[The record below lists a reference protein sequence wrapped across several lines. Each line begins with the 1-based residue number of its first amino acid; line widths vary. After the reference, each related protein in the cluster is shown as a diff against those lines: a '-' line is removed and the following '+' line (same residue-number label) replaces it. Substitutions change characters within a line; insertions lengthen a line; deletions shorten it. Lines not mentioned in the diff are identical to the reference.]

1 MDMQKWL
8 VFSTC
13 QTFGLANSLQLLAPQ
28 IEIEAIDIWA
38 FDKALVENAARLP
51 DYDRILTNPECLAMP
66 GVDFS
71 RAKAIDI
78 VPGMIFRGY
87 HPDLCYAASDEGTLL
102 SPGDTYHSM
111 IAIAAFNRGLSASEA
126 LALFNADMF
135 DACGY
140 FDVWRAEKKA
150 LLDYFLSYDLDISAD
165 FRRWSRSGGFMHS
178 INHPRIDCL
187 YDIARAVL
195 RRAGVEPFESGF
207 LPPDNL
213 ANAGAFGI
221 YPEIGE
227 RFGVAGHYFFKRAG
241 SLRLASLEEFVRGCF
256 EVYQG
261 FEVGSIEPDEPHR
274 PRYEHVL
281 SLVHSA

>member
-1 MDMQKWL
+1 MQKWL
-8 VFSTC
+8 LFSTC

-28 IEIEAIDIWA
+28 IEIDAIDIWT
-38 FDKALVENAARLP
+38 FEKALADNVAKLA
-51 DYDRILTNPECLAMP
+51 DYDRVLINPECLALP
-66 GVDFS
+66 GVDVG
-71 RAKAIDI
+71 RARTVDI
-78 VPGMIFRGY
+78 VPTMIFRGF
-87 HPDLCYAASDEGTLL
+87 HPDLCYAASGDETLL
-102 SPGDTYHSM
+102 SPGDTYHS
-111 IAIAAFNRGLSASEA
+111 ILAVAAFNRGFSADEA
-126 LALFNADMF
+126 LALFHADIF

-140 FDVWRAEKKA
+140 FDVWDIERQA
-150 LLDYFLSYDLDISAD
+150 LLDYFRSFDLDISAD

-213 ANAGAFGI
+213 ANAGVFGI
-221 YPEIGE
+221 YPAIGE
-227 RFGVAGHYFFKRAG
+227 RFGVAGHYFFKQAG

-256 EVYQG
+256 DIYQR
-261 FEVGSIEPDEPHR
+261 FAVGSIEADEPHR

-281 SLVHSA
+281 SLL